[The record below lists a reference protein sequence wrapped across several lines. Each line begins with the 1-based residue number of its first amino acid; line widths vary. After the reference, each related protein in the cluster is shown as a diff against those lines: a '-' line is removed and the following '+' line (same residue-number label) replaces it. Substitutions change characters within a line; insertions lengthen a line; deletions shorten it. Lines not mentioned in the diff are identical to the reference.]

1 LVPLFTNEIQEK
13 MSWISVNIDLDDFY
27 NELSSKEK
35 NELVDLLTEDGLI
48 DENYTPPPKQE
59 DRTYGEIKFRESV
72 LKLLNGYYQLT
83 IDDIELLTKIV
94 NKI

>member
-1 LVPLFTNEIQEK
+1 

-35 NELVDLLTEDGLI
+35 YELVDLLTEDGLI
-48 DENYTPPPKQE
+48 DENYTLPLKQE